1 MSQYINLINIISM
14 DNGQIFTNG
23 LLIMTTFFL
32 FPEEI
37 NIQILNGFNK
47 TMCFSISS

>member
-1 MSQYINLINIISM
+1 MGQYINLINIIWM

-23 LLIMTTFFL
+23 LLIMTAFFL

-37 NIQILNGFNK
+37 NIQILNGL
-47 TMCFSISS
+47 TRPCIFS